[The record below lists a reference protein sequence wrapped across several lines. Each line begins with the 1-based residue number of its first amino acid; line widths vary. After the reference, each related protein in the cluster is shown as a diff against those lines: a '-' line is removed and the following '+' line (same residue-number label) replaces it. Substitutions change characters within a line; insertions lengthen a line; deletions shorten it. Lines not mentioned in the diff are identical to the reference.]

1 MKSNAFAAIA
11 ALGVSLSGCA
21 TIIQGTS
28 QDIAITTPP
37 VTGASCI
44 LTSKE
49 GNWVV
54 VSPGV
59 AHVEKSK
66 EDVLIKCTKDGYQ
79 EASAVI
85 PSDFQAWTVGNIV
98 AGGLI
103 GVGVD
108 AATGALNEYPKG
120 FAVPMQA
127 VPGAPAS
134 K

>member
-1 MKSNAFAAIA
+1 MKVSIGMVAIA
-11 ALGVSLSGCA
+11 AITLSGCA

-37 VTGASCI
+37 VSGANCI

-49 GNWVV
+49 GSWAV

-79 EASAVI
+79 EANAVI

-108 AATGALNEYPKG
+108 AATGAMNEYPKG
-120 FAVPMQA
+120 FAVPMQP
-127 VPGAPAS
+127 VPGAPKPAT
-134 K
+134 